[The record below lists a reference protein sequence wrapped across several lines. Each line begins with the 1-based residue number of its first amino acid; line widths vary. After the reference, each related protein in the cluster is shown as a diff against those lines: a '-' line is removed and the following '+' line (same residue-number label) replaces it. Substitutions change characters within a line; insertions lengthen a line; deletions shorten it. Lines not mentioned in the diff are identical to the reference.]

1 MISFNATSVYEDTI
15 TALEERIQNDKDKIV
30 VKYKIILQE
39 GSSRSSK
46 TWSNFQ
52 VIFMYAYSKH
62 YKSIAV
68 VRDVAKDCHDILETD
83 WIKWISDPNGRLK
96 QYENGEIELKEAL
109 ELMAKEELSKHFVRN
124 KQKHTWTCKKT
135 KSVIQF
141 TGLDSDVKVMGM
153 TNDLVWVN
161 EPYAFSE
168 EIFKQLL
175 QRTKQIL
182 FDWNPRE
189 AHFINKNGYKKRVD
203 TITLHSTF
211 LDNPFCPEESMRQL
225 LAYQSIRF
233 SDVVVSDLI
242 SEKEAQHYNFEEN
255 KLLFTKRQMKELQ
268 RCIYNEETNSASD
281 YHWQVYGLGIGA
293 ERPNR
298 IFKWKPIPYSEYLA
312 VNRPV
317 WYGVDWGK
325 VDPFGIIEA
334 KYEDGKL
341 YIHELNYLSEN
352 GWLNDAKK
360 LSDTEKYQINKQ
372 HAEGFVIWLF
382 NKLGVNKDRPVICDN
397 NRPAKIKA
405 LREAG
410 YEQAIAAD
418 KPPGSKLDGI
428 DILSK
433 LEVYYT
439 SCSKNVEYEQE
450 NYSYATDKKGEQ
462 LEEPEDGND
471 HTIDPTRY
479 VVNKLRELGIIKIV

>member
-1 MISFNATSVYEDTI
+1 MINFNATTVYSDTY
-15 TALEERIQNDKDKIV
+15 TALNERIKDEKDKQV
-30 VKYKIILQE
+30 VKYKIICQE

-52 VIFMYAYSKH
+52 VIFMFVYSQH
-62 YKSIAV
+62 FKSVAV
-68 VRDVAKDCHDILETD
+68 IRDVAKDCHDILEVD
-83 WIKWISDPNGRLK
+83 WIKWISDPMGRMK
-96 QYENGEIELKEAL
+96 QAENGDISLSEAL
-109 ELMAKEELSKHFVRN
+109 QLMQKEELSKHFIRN

-153 TNDLVWVN
+153 TNDLVWIN

-189 AHFINKNGYKKRVD
+189 AHFINKNGYKTRKD

-211 LDNPFCPEESMRQL
+211 LDNPFCPEESRRQL
-225 LAYQSIRF
+225 LGYQSIKF
-233 SDVVVSDLI
+233 SDVVIFDLI
-242 SEKEAQHYNFEEN
+242 SAKDTLTYNFEEN
-255 KLLFTKRQMKELQ
+255 KLLFTKKQIKELQ

-298 IFKWKPIPYSEYLA
+298 IFKWKPIAYSDYLA
-312 VNRPV
+312 INKPV

-325 VDPFGIIEA
+325 VDPFGIVEI
-334 KYEDGKL
+334 KYDDGKL
-341 YIHELNYLSEN
+341 YVHELNYLSEN
-352 GWLNDAKK
+352 GWLNNNK
-360 LSDTEKYQINKQ
+360 LLSETEKHQINKQ
-372 HAEGFVIWLF
+372 HEEGFVIWLF
-382 NKLGVNKDRPVICDN
+382 NKLGIDKNRPIICDN
-397 NRPAKIKA
+397 NRPKKVEA
-405 LREAG
+405 LRQVGFDYAVKADDK
-410 YEQAIAAD
+410 AI
-418 KPPGSKLDGI
+418 LDGI

-433 LEVYYT
+433 LEVFYT
-439 SCSKNVEYEQE
+439 RESKNVEYEQE
-450 NYSYATDKKGEQ
+450 NYSYALDRKGTQ
-462 LEEPEDGND
+462 LEEPEDMNN
-471 HTIDPTRY
+471 HTMDPTRY
-479 VVNKLRELGIIKIV
+479 VALKLRSLGIIKIV